1 MNRTRPPK
9 KNQEGAALFI
19 VLMIVMVG
27 TASAVFSANSVAHEV
42 RGTGF
47 ARQQMQT
54 RYAAKAG
61 LIAALDWFDIF
72 GPETVRNLMLA
83 PGSNEGVLFTCP
95 TGGGT
100 CYPEVPM
107 ANNRRAYRL
116 YPEHFEKL
124 KSTGGGPGLMIG
136 DPYTKTDSFGPQ
148 SALAPVV
155 TIDIYDE
162 RIISKLPPGAA
173 AQGGTKFKYMR
184 TTLTARAR
192 GQLDTGQFLRYRQR
206 VSDTGSRIVA
216 DSAYTFGMHAC
227 VIALSPDNRVTRVT
241 LHDG

>member
-1 MNRTRPPK
+1 MTRSRNDRQK
-9 KNQEGAALFI
+9 QEGAALFI

-27 TASAVFSANSVAHEV
+27 TASAVFSASSVAHEV

-83 PGSNEGVLFTCP
+83 PGGNEGVLFTCP
-95 TGGGT
+95 VGGGT

-116 YPEHFEKL
+116 YPEHFSEL
-124 KSTGGGPGLMIG
+124 KATGGGPGLLIG
-136 DPYTKTDSFGPQ
+136 DPYTKNDSFGQ
-148 SALAPVV
+148 NSALAPVV

-162 RIISKLPPGAA
+162 RIISKLPAGAA

-192 GQLDTGQFLRYRQR
+192 AQVDTNTLVSGDLQDTDDPRQRNETAADYRAYVISGPFLTGQ
-206 VSDTGSRIVA
+206 
-216 DSAYTFGMHAC
+216 
-227 VIALSPDNRVTRVT
+227 
-241 LHDG
+241 